1 MEPSIYAIQVDG
13 VLLLVLESEGS
24 ETNNELCRFAAL
36 AVCRV
41 LVSRAF
47 LLNVARLLSL
57 VRSLSLSLVVCS
69 SRRLQC
75 RQLELGSGEAGLWR
89 CGERMKKRRRD
100 SGGEEEEGRSGKRQ
114 RAVAAVFDG
123 VVAYVVP
130 HSIGKVQLA
139 AFVRNLS
146 ARGTLRMS

>member
-1 MEPSIYAIQVDG
+1 MEPSIYAVQVDG
-13 VLLLVLESEGS
+13 VVLVLMVWMLESEGS
-24 ETNNELCRFAAL
+24 ETNNELCRFGAL
-36 AVCRV
+36 AVCHVR
-41 LVSRAF
+41 VSRAF
-47 LLNVARLLSL
+47 LLNLACLLS
-57 VRSLSLSLVVCS
+57 RSPSLFARRGGCNVASWSLVVG
-69 SRRLQC
+69 RLH
-75 RQLELGSGEAGLWR
+75 WR